1 MSKKTDID
9 IDIANRDELLKVI
22 PHTPAS
28 MIHNNIIKKHNV
40 GVYIQEIPTFLD
52 TGLASI
58 DYKVAG
64 DYGYFKLDVLNNS
77 IYESIK
83 SEEQLDR
90 LLNIEPNWNL
100 LLDESVVDGL
110 FQISNYHRDLLHWK
124 PKSVIE
130 LAMFIAMIRPSKK
143 HLLQCK
149 SWQEV
154 EKEIWQKPDDDS
166 AYFKKSHSIA
176 YAKLIVVQLNLIVES
191 KNTIPDT

>member
-9 IDIANRDELLKVI
+9 IDIANRDELLKII

-40 GVYIQEIPTFLD
+40 GVYVQEIPTFLD
-52 TGLASI
+52 TGWASI

-90 LLNIEPNWNL
+90 LLSIEPHWNL
-100 LLDESVVDGL
+100 LLDESVVEGL
-110 FQISNYHRDLLHWK
+110 FQISNYHKDLLHWK
-124 PKSVIE
+124 PKSVTE

-149 SWQEV
+149 SWQDV
-154 EKEIWQKPDDDS
+154 EKEIWQKPNDDS

-191 KNTIPDT
+191 ENTIPYT